1 MKSMALIHSTN
12 QITAHVAAHT
22 SNERFMSL
30 LFYWPV
36 TPAAAWSRRKL
47 QITRS
52 RPRFLGA
59 GDLFLGS
66 GRVFRASSYLTLGPT
81 CFPCLFFL
89 SFLHHLVHLSFL
101 SPHIRRARNEA
112 AGVKRHQRFIYFHLH
127 VTPSGR
133 LPARRLQRGLLVD
146 EENFSPKKKKI
157 KVTVST
163 ANTDSQEVGNGSERR
178 PVQEKC
184 FGGR

>member
-1 MKSMALIHSTN
+1 MKNMALIHSTN
-12 QITAHVAAHT
+12 QHCACSSTQ
-22 SNERFMSL
+22 SNERLVSL

-36 TPAAAWSRRKL
+36 TPAWSRRKL

-52 RPRFLGA
+52 RPRFLWGWRSFFGQAVRVPCTVLPDA
-59 GDLFLGS
+59 GTHLF
-66 GRVFRASSYLTLGPT
+66 PH
-81 CFPCLFFL
+81 LFFL

-133 LPARRLQRGLLVD
+133 LAARRLQRGL
-146 EENFSPKKKKI
+146 FPWKISPRKKKKF
-157 KVTVST
+157 K
-163 ANTDSQEVGNGSERR
+163 
-178 PVQEKC
+178 
-184 FGGR
+184 

>member
-112 AGVKRHQRFIYFHLH
+112 AGVKRHQRFILFPLARYSQRPFARQT
-127 VTPSGR
+127 VAERAARGR
-133 LPARRLQRGLLVD
+133 GKFLP
-146 EENFSPKKKKI
+146 EKKKNQ
-157 KVTVST
+157 S
-163 ANTDSQEVGNGSERR
+163 DRLHR
-178 PVQEKC
+178 
-184 FGGR
+184 